1 MKLHPLLQALSAQI
15 LWCDDAHGSADVH
28 NVIASDLMSDVLMV
42 DLDHPLLLTSLVSDH
57 SLRTAHVV
65 GAAGVL
71 IANGKTP
78 PAEMLDLARELAIPL
93 ARTTLSKFDAAVAL
107 GKALGR

>member
-1 MKLHPLLQALSAQI
+1 MKLKNLFAVVQAQVLLGDPARE
-15 LWCDDAHGSADVH
+15 GTDVLH
-28 NVIASDLMSDVLMV
+28 VISSDLMSDVLMV
-42 DLDHPLLLTSLVSDH
+42 DLDRPFLLTSLVSDQ

-78 PAEMLDLARELAIPL
+78 PAEMVALARQLGIPL
-93 ARTTLSKFDAAVAL
+93 ARTALSKFDAAVAL
-107 GKALGR
+107 GKALGK